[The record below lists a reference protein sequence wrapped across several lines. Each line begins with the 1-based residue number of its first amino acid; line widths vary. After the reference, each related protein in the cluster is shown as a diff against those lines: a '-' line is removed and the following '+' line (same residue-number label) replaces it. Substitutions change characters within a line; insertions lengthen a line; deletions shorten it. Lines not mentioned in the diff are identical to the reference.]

1 VRDQSVPNGYREE
14 PVAAKDRDAEIILIP
29 AAEELIDKSNAGQ
42 HIFTLPG
49 NLTTFWKERTFIRF
63 AEKIIEVKYIDT
75 VANQKR
81 YEVIAEWDSR
91 EKVYDDVDMNALL
104 NKEIERM
111 GNDEAIA
118 HMQPLVSFIIPEQHR
133 TDASQVY
140 YFNPETKE
148 RFKGEDK
155 DGHPG
160 VSDRDLGD
168 FATDIRSGNV
178 LERGPEL
185 KVRVQAF
192 ATDKK

>member
-1 VRDQSVPNGYREE
+1 M
-14 PVAAKDRDAEIILIP
+14 ILIP

-49 NLTTFWKERTFIRF
+49 SLTTFWKERTFIRF
-63 AEKIIEVKYIDT
+63 AEKVIEVKYIDT
-75 VANQKR
+75 LANQKR
-81 YEVIAEWDSR
+81 YEVIAAWDSR

-104 NKEIERM
+104 NKEIEHM
-111 GNDEAIA
+111 GSDQAIA
-118 HMQPLVSFIIPEQHR
+118 HMQPLVSFIIPEQHG
-133 TDASQVY
+133 TDAAQVY
-140 YFNPETKE
+140 YFNPETQE

-160 VSDRDLGD
+160 ISDRDLGD
-168 FATDIRSGNV
+168 FAADIRSGNV